1 MEHGG
6 QHGCAEDKAHLVLGL
21 PGLQLLHHVLRNE
34 VSLLYVDPVRRD
46 NLWHVLAQAGRT
58 LAACQNEAGKAQ
70 Q

>member
-6 QHGCAEDKAHLVLGL
+6 QHRCAEDEPHLILGL
-21 PGLQLLHHVLRNE
+21 PGLQLLHHVQGDE
-34 VSLLYVDPVRRD
+34 VALLYVDPVGRD
-46 NLWHVLAQAGRT
+46 DLRHVLAQAGRT